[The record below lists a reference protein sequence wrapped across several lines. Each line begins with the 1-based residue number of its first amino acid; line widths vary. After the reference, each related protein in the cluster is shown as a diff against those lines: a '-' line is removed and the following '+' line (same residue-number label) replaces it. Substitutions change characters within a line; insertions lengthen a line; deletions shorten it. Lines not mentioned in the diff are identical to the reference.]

1 MMGALNQ
8 FYSDTGIPDI
18 TPNIQ
23 MYRERI
29 LNPLSHHDART
40 PIYKSELLKAI
51 DEISKLRT
59 ISVSFLVHYADCT
72 PSKDFLS
79 ILLTMVISVPLKSGP
94 VKY

>member
-59 ISVSFLVHYADCT
+59 ISVSFLVHYVDCT
-72 PSKDFLS
+72 PSKDFFY
-79 ILLTMVISVPLKSGP
+79 PF
-94 VKY
+94 Y